1 MATYLPPLEDLG
13 IFDSAIF
20 STDSTYLTIG
30 TARKLFLSYPYAQ
43 GTENFTDLTVAG
55 TSTVKKII
63 QNIIGSAGTSIDNN
77 VQLGDPII
85 YTALTTGQNN
95 VAVGYGTLKALT
107 TGAGN
112 VSIGHDAGTALTT
125 GSYNVAIGRLAL
137 NVQTTLSNTVAIGYQ
152 AGSGA
157 STTGSSSIAIGNLAA
172 STQLNS
178 NCIVLNATGASVNS
192 TVGSS
197 TYIAPIRTLTTAGQM
212 LYYNTSSKEMTVQSP
227 ILNTGFPLTLNLSS
241 TEYLTT
247 FSGSTA
253 YLGSYV
259 SNAPGSLVTIAAT
272 ATPYR
277 PLINLNIPVGIYMV
291 TVLETIV
298 VTTPPTAVTR
308 IQKTLSTGA
317 ALNTPIPGTYLL
329 DYSISNLTVAGT
341 YQNQYTYVAI
351 NTSAATYSSRFV
363 VQYDFT
369 AAGSFTTIAT
379 ATTVRIA

>member
-43 GTENFTDLTVAG
+43 GTQNFTNITVAG

-63 QNIIGSAGTSIDNN
+63 QNIIGSAGTSVDNN
-77 VQLGDPII
+77 VQLGDPVT
-85 YTALTTGQNN
+85 YSVLTTGTNN
-95 VAVGYGTLKALT
+95 VAVGYGTLDALT

-112 VSIGHDAGTALTT
+112 VIIGHDAGTALTT
-125 GSYNVAIGRLAL
+125 GSYNIAIGRNAL
-137 NVQTTLSNTVAIGYQ
+137 NVQTTLSNTVAIGQQ
-152 AGSGA
+152 AGAGA
-157 STTGSSSIAIGNLAA
+157 ATTGTSSVAIGHLAA

-178 NCIVLNATGASVNS
+178 NCIVLNATGVSVNS
-192 TVGSS
+192 QVGSS

-247 FSGSTA
+247 FAGSTA

-259 SNAPGSLVTIAAT
+259 SNAPGTLVTIAAT
-272 ATPYR
+272 ATNYQ
-277 PLINLNIPVGIYMV
+277 PLSLTIPIGIFMV
-291 TVLETIV
+291 TLLETIV
-298 VTTPPTAVTR
+298 VTTPPTVVTR
-308 IQKTLSTGA
+308 IQKTLSTSNAIG
-317 ALNTPIPGTYLL
+317 NPIPGTYTL
-329 DYSISNLTVAGT
+329 DTPTVTQIIAAGT
-341 YQNQYTYVAI
+341 YQNQYTYIAI
-351 NTSAATYSSRFV
+351 NTSAAVYAAKFV
-363 VQYDFT
+363 VRYDFT
-369 AAGSFTTIAT
+369 TAGTFTTIAT

>member
-43 GTENFTDLTVAG
+43 GTQNFTDITVAG

-63 QNIIGSAGTSIDNN
+63 QNIIGSSGTSTDNN
-77 VQLGDPII
+77 VQLGDPTT
-85 YTALTTGQNN
+85 YAALTTGANN
-95 VAVGYGTLKALT
+95 VATGYGTLKAVT
-107 TGAGN
+107 TGSGN
-112 VSIGHDAGTALTT
+112 VIIGHDAGTALTT
-125 GSYNVAIGRLAL
+125 GSFNVAIGRNAL
-137 NVQTTLSNTVAIGYQ
+137 NVQTTLSNTIAIGQQ

-157 STTGSSSIAIGNLAA
+157 ATTGTSSVAIGHLAA

-178 NCIVLNATGASVNS
+178 NCIVLNATGVSVNS

-212 LYYNTSSKEMTVQSP
+212 LYYNTSSKEITVQSP

-253 YLGSYV
+253 FLGSYV
-259 SNAPGSLVTIAAT
+259 SNVAGT
-272 ATPYR
+272 ATSIAVSGTQYR
-277 PLINLNIPVGIYMV
+277 PLTLTIPVGIHMV
-291 TVLETIV
+291 TLLETIV

-308 IQKTLSTGA
+308 IQKTLATGNNIA
-317 ALNTPIPGTYLL
+317 NPIPGTYLI
-329 DYSISNLTVAGT
+329 DTPVDARVTVAGT
-341 YQNQYTYVAI
+341 YQNQYTYIAI
-351 NTSAATYSSRFV
+351 NTSAAAYSSRFV

-369 AAGSFTTIAT
+369 TAGSFTTNAT

>member
-20 STDSTYLTIG
+20 STDTTYLTIG

-43 GTENFTDLTVAG
+43 GTQNFTDITVAG

-77 VQLGDPII
+77 VQLGDP
-85 YTALTTGQNN
+85 TTY
-95 VAVGYGTLKALT
+95 AALT
-107 TGAGN
+107 TGANNIVVGYGGLDALTTGSGN
-112 VSIGHDAGTALTT
+112 VIIGHDAGTSLTT
-125 GSYNVAIGRLAL
+125 GSYCIAIGRNAL
-137 NVQTTLSNTVAIGYQ
+137 NVQTTLSNTIAIGQQ
-152 AGSGA
+152 AGAGA
-157 STTGSSSIAIGNLAA
+157 SSTGTNSIAIGNLAA

-178 NCIVLNATGASVNS
+178 NCIVLNASGASVNS
-192 TVGSS
+192 TVGSA
-197 TYIAPIRTLTTAGQM
+197 TYIAPVRTLTTAGQM

-259 SNAPGSLVTIAAT
+259 SNAPGTLVTIAT
-272 ATPYR
+272 TGISYR
-277 PLINLNIPVGIYMV
+277 PLSILVIPVGICMV

-298 VTTPPTAVTR
+298 VTTAPTAVTR
-308 IQKTLSTGA
+308 IQKTLSISNNIG
-317 ALNTPIPGTYLL
+317 TPVPGTYLL
-329 DYSISNLTVAGT
+329 DYSISNLIAVGT

-351 NTSAATYSSRFV
+351 NTSAASYTARFV

-369 AAGSFTTIAT
+369 TAGSFTTIAT